1 MVRPVVGVGNGLQST
16 DELTIRRRYNGPPNS
31 GNGGYTA
38 GLVAARLAGPVEV
51 TLRRPPPLETP
62 LSVVAVGAGIEVRE
76 GDSVVALGAPTA
88 PPADDVPGVD
98 RPTAEA
104 AAKTYRGLTAHPF
117 PTCYA
122 CGPRRS
128 DGLGIFPGRL
138 ADGRTAA
145 PWTVPVD
152 VTATT
157 LWAALDCPG
166 GWALDQDAR
175 PHVLGR
181 IAVRA
186 DAVPVPGDRAVVVGA
201 LLGTD
206 GRKAFTLTTAYDSA
220 GRVLGTAR
228 ATWIALA

>member
-1 MVRPVVGVGNGLQST
+1 MVGVRDGVSRT
-16 DELTIRRRYNGPPNS
+16 DELLIGRRYNGPPTS

-38 GLVAARLAGPVEV
+38 GLVAARLDGPGEV
-51 TLRRPPPLETP
+51 TLRRPPPLATP
-62 LSVVAVGAGIEVRE
+62 LSVVVVDGGIEVRD
-76 GDSVVALGAPTA
+76 GDAVVAVGAPTA
-88 PPADDVPGVD
+88 PPADDVPPVD
-98 RPTAEA
+98 LATAEA

-117 PTCYA
+117 PTCYT

-145 PWTVPVD
+145 PWTVPAD
-152 VTATT
+152 ATATT

-166 GWALDQDAR
+166 GWTVDQDAR